1 MQTLIGLIQTVLLI
15 IGIIMF
21 WNVSPWWSI
30 TNLVIL
36 IFTFGW
42 AIGVNLKGEK

>member
-1 MQTLIGLIQTVLLI
+1 MQTFIGLIQTVLLI

-30 TNLVIL
+30 ANLVIL